1 MHSDDLYFADT
12 PKHRGH
18 DLALWFLSHAFKQ
31 EGQVETFRQLVRDT
45 EYAHPGF
52 MESPVIG
59 LTLFRCIH
67 MNRKD
72 VILSLLAE
80 GADVNMMFR
89 GRCML
94 HETVKVS
101 NEKMLSFL
109 LSLPQVDKDRYD
121 VDTKTPLME
130 ASRGRPKC
138 LRILLEANCDKL
150 LTDSEGDTALHQ
162 TFREQR
168 AHKDDILACMD
179 ILLEFGMDINAP
191 GSQGKTC
198 LQKAVEMGYHWL
210 VKWLILHNCNLH
222 PTVRNSRYIQGSFWS
237 PKLTSEIPILIAFRK
252 ADRVLVEVLIACG
265 CSFRRYHWILS
276 YCKPYRLLHK
286 HLLEAFRRVE
296 SLQTLCRK
304 VIRNCLTTNIVAES
318 KKLGLPE
325 SLQKFVL
332 CQEELKALDRAEE

>member
-31 EGQVETFRQLVRDT
+31 DVQVDQFRQLR
-45 EYAHPGF
+45 
-52 MESPVIG
+52 SIQ
-59 LTLFRCIH
+59 

-94 HETVKVS
+94 HEAVKVS

-130 ASRGRPKC
+130 AARGRPKC
-138 LRILLEANCDKL
+138 LRILLEANCDKS
-150 LTDSEGDTALHQ
+150 LTDSDGDMALHQ
-162 TFREQR
+162 TFREQK
-168 AHKDDILACMD
+168 AHRDDVLSCLD
-179 ILLEFGMDINAP
+179 ILLEFGVDINSP

-222 PTVRNSRYIQGSFWS
+222 AQIRNCRFIQGSFQS
-237 PKLTSEIPILIAFRK
+237 AKLTNEIPILIAFKK

-265 CSFRRYHWILS
+265 CNFRRYHWIQN

-286 HLLEAFRRVE
+286 HLLEAFRRVD
-296 SLQTLCRK
+296 SLQSMCRK
-304 VIRNCLTTNIVAES
+304 IIRNCLTTNIVSEC
-318 KKLGLPE
+318 KQLGLPL
-325 SLQKFVL
+325 SMQKFLL
-332 CQEELKALDRAEE
+332 CYEELKSLDGAEE